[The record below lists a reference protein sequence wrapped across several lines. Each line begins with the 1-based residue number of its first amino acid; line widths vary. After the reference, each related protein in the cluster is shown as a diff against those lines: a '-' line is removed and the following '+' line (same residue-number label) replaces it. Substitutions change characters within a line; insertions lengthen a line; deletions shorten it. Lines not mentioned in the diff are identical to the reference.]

1 MPYCPCL
8 LCISIPVTLPPLRKG
23 KEDFMP
29 VHSADIAWYVVQTRP
44 NQEAK
49 VKSLM
54 DGERARR
61 SNLLETYCPTNKVV
75 RMQHGGKVELR
86 PLFARKVFVLGARD
100 DIRAA
105 LSDAYPEGYL
115 AYDKTQER
123 VMTIPELQMLFF
135 MDFNEHYPEKVLVLE
150 RPYADYAFNRKIGE
164 ANETVAVLDGP
175 FAGKTGYLIRSR
187 NNRRLV
193 FQMHGMAVSIP
204 DVWNYRL
211 VRLHNQKGDR
221 QSKGTLKGRAV
232 DYLVGILQGCG
243 YWQEVPS
250 MMRLIMEQLG
260 QVPSIVKLAKSL
272 QPEMCTA
279 APLQQN
285 AKTEADST
293 TKLAARL
300 LRLSP
305 DGASTLLFLSRLYS
319 ENTTFLDG
327 LDEGIRLRPFLT
339 PTAGLEE
346 QQEQATALFQR
357 SASVWEVI
365 RRESFDENTFCSEQD
380 CAREMPVVYYSHVG
394 IVRKEN
400 GNYTVFANWHPLL
413 SEYLLLGGEAKE
425 RQLETFR
432 TFSPQLYEVLS
443 GNSRVKIEKNMRVE
457 DRTGHTLCI
466 HVKTL
471 SGTYEDGMPLPAEVL
486 CAAAE
491 LSDACL
497 GICREINANAH
508 LALWRRLLRGV
519 WLHM

>member
-1 MPYCPCL
+1 MP
-8 LCISIPVTLPPLRKG
+8 I
-23 KEDFMP
+23 
-29 VHSADIAWYVVQTRP
+29 HSADIAWYVVQTRP

-54 DGERARR
+54 DGERTRR

-75 RMQHGGKVELR
+75 RMQRGGKVELR

-105 LSDAYPEGYL
+105 LRATYPEGYL

-123 VMTIPELQMLFF
+123 IMTIPELQMLFF

-150 RPYADYAFNRKIGE
+150 RPYADYAFNGKIGE

-221 QSKGTLKGRAV
+221 QSKGTLQGRAV
-232 DYLVGILQGCG
+232 DYLVGMLQGCG

-250 MMRLIMEQLG
+250 MMRLILGQLV
-260 QVPSIVKLAKSL
+260 QVPSIVQVAKSL
-272 QPEMCTA
+272 QQEVSSA
-279 APLQQN
+279 AQM
-285 AKTEADST
+285 
-293 TKLAARL
+293 LAARL

-305 DGASTLLFLSRLYS
+305 DGASTLLLLSRLYS
-319 ENTTFLDG
+319 ENADVADR

-339 PTAGLEE
+339 PTAGLDER
-346 QQEQATALFQR
+346 QEQPSVLLQHSPA
-357 SASVWEVI
+357 VWEVI
-365 RRESFDENTFCSEQD
+365 RRESFDEKTFCPEQD
-380 CAREMPVVYYSHVG
+380 CAKEMPVVYYSHVG
-394 IVRKEN
+394 IVRKDN
-400 GNYTVFANWHPLL
+400 GNYTVFANWHTLL
-413 SEYLLLGGEAKE
+413 GEYLLLGGEAKE
-425 RQLETFR
+425 RQLETFK
-432 TFSPQLYEVLS
+432 TFSPRLYEILS
-443 GNSRVKIEKNMRVE
+443 GNSRVKIGRDMRVD
-457 DRTGHTLCI
+457 DRTGHTLCM
-466 HVKTL
+466 HVKVAPDTTDE
-471 SGTYEDGMPLPAEVL
+471 STDMPVEVI
-486 CAAAE
+486 AAAGE
-491 LSDACL
+491 LADACL
-497 GICREINANAH
+497 HICREINGNAH

>member
-1 MPYCPCL
+1 MP
-8 LCISIPVTLPPLRKG
+8 I
-23 KEDFMP
+23 
-29 VHSADIAWYVVQTRP
+29 HSADIAWYVVQTRP

-54 DGERARR
+54 DSERTRR
-61 SNLLETYCPTNKVV
+61 NNLLETYCPTNKVV

-86 PLFARKVFVLGARD
+86 PLFARKVFVLGAMD
-100 DIRAA
+100 DIKAA

-150 RPYADYAFNRKIGE
+150 RPYADYAFNGKIGE

-221 QSKGTLKGRAV
+221 QSKGTQQGRAV

-250 MMRLIMEQLG
+250 MMRLVLEQLA
-260 QVPSIVKLAKSL
+260 QTPSIVKLAKNL
-272 QPEMCTA
+272 QQGEGGI
-279 APLQQN
+279 APLLQEG
-285 AKTEADST
+285 KGEAASARE
-293 TKLAARL
+293 LAARL

-319 ENTTFLDG
+319 ENVAVVDNLE
-327 LDEGIRLRPFLT
+327 EGIRLRPFLT

-346 QQEQATALFQR
+346 QQEQSTVLLQR
-357 SASVWEVI
+357 SPTVWEVI
-365 RRESFDENTFCSEQD
+365 RRESFDESTFCPEQD
-380 CAREMPVVYYSHVG
+380 CAKKMPVVYYSHVG
-394 IVRKEN
+394 IVQKDN

-425 RQLETFR
+425 RQMDTFN
-432 TFSPQLYEVLS
+432 TFSPRLYEVLS
-443 GNSRVKIEKNMRVE
+443 GNSRIKIGRDMQVE
-457 DRTGHTLCI
+457 DRTGHTLCM
-466 HVKTL
+466 HVKTA
-471 SGTYEDGMPLPAEVL
+471 SVTPEDGTAIPAEVMG
-486 CAAAE
+486 AAGE
-491 LSDACL
+491 LSDACRH
-497 GICREINANAH
+497 ICREINANAH